1 VAGGPNG
8 GGTAFKITPSGTL
21 TTLYDFCSQSV
32 CADGSGPSAAL
43 VQAANGDFYGTTA
56 SGGANG
62 DGTIFSLSAQP
73 GPSLPVIDQS
83 GVVSGASFQP
93 GIASDAWITIE
104 GTNLSPVTDTWATA
118 IVDGALPTSLDG
130 VSVSVGGQPAY
141 IEYVSP
147 NQINA
152 VAPNVGTGTASVTVT
167 SPSGTSSAV
176 TAAAQAEQPAFFQW
190 GSYAAATH
198 QDYSLAVKNGTFSGL
213 TTVPAAPGDV
223 IILWGTGF
231 GPTTPSAPVGVEVP
245 PGTTY
250 YTANVVT
257 VALGDT
263 AATVYGAALAP
274 GYAGLYQVA
283 IQIPPSL
290 ANGDYP
296 VVATVDG
303 AQSPGGAL
311 ITVQQ

>member
-1 VAGGPNG
+1 
-8 GGTAFKITPSGTL
+8 
-21 TTLYDFCSQSV
+21 
-32 CADGSGPSAAL
+32 
-43 VQAANGDFYGTTA
+43 
-56 SGGANG
+56 
-62 DGTIFSLSAQP
+62 
-73 GPSLPVIDQS
+73 
-83 GVVSGASFQP
+83 
-93 GIASDAWITIE
+93 
-104 GTNLSPVTDTWATA
+104 
-118 IVDGALPTSLDG
+118 LDG